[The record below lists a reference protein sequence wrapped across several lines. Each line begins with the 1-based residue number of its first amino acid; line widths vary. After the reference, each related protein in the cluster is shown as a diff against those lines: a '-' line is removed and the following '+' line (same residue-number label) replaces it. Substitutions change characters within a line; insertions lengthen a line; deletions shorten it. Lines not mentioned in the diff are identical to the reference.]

1 MYHNYV
7 YFNTNTAKPGNKFT
21 SVIPTVP
28 EDTATTNDQDTR

>member
-1 MYHNYV
+1 MYHNY
-7 YFNTNTAKPGNKFT
+7 TAKPGNKFT